1 MATLRVGDGRLGDP
15 EAFWS
20 LAEVA
25 QPEHRKHRTPE
36 QAIDALETVLSEAVV
51 SQMVADVP
59 VGAFLSG
66 GVDSSIVVA
75 LMQRFNSGKVRTFT
89 IGFDD
94 PSYDESADA
103 ARIARHLGTEHT
115 ELRLTAADA
124 LAVVPDLPR
133 IYDEPFADWS
143 QIPTLLVSRFAREEV
158 TVALSGDGGDELF
171 GGYNRYSLGLALWDR
186 VATVPLPMR
195 RAAGQL
201 IQRLPTGSLDHALE
215 LVVGSLP
222 TRLQL
227 RTPGTKLRKLGEV
240 LPSSSL
246 DDLYA
251 RLICLWREPG
261 EILLGGVDSSVAL
274 GALTAPAALVEP
286 VERMMFSDTVGYL
299 PDDILVKV
307 DRASMAV
314 SLEVRVPMLDRRV
327 VEFAWTLSPDQRLR
341 GRVGKWCL
349 RQLLERYV
357 PTNLMDRPKM
367 GFGLPLGAWL
377 RGPLRGWATSLLDP
391 RRVASEGYLS
401 AEVVDRIWKSH
412 LSGRRDQ
419 EHLLW
424 SVLAFEAWLKAEQK

>member
-1 MATLRVGDGRLGDP
+1 
-15 EAFWS
+15 
-20 LAEVA
+20 
-25 QPEHRKHRTPE
+25 
-36 QAIDALETVLSEAVV
+36 
-51 SQMVADVP
+51 
-59 VGAFLSG
+59 
-66 GVDSSIVVA
+66 
-75 LMQRFNSGKVRTFT
+75 
-89 IGFDD
+89 
-94 PSYDESADA
+94 
-103 ARIARHLGTEHT
+103 
-115 ELRLTAADA
+115 
-124 LAVVPDLPR
+124 
-133 IYDEPFADWS
+133 
-143 QIPTLLVSRFAREEV
+143 
-158 TVALSGDGGDELF
+158 
-171 GGYNRYSLGLALWDR
+171 
-186 VATVPLPMR
+186 MR
-195 RAAGQL
+195 RVAGQL
-201 IQRLPTGSLDHALE
+201 IKRIPTGSLDTALE
-215 LVVGSLP
+215 VVVGSLP
-222 TRLQL
+222 TRFQV

-240 LPSSSL
+240 LPASSL

-261 EILLGGVDSSVAL
+261 ALLLGGVDPSVAL
-274 GALTAPAALVEP
+274 AALTAPAALVEP

-401 AEVVDRIWKSH
+401 AEVVDHIWKSH

-424 SVLAFEAWLKAEQK
+424 SVLAFEAWLEGEQK